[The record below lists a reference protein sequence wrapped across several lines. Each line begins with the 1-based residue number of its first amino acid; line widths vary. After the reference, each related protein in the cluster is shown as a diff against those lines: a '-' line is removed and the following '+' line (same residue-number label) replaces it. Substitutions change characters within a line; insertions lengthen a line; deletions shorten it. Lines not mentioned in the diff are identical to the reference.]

1 MKYDLYDIIN
11 NFTGGYKTSTK
22 TKYATSI
29 LLETVLLQILNDLD
43 KTCDLNNIKDCKN
56 IDDYLNDY
64 KSQLKQDVNETD
76 YKNEEDYYNNTFNQ
90 FKNKNYLIANKIRS
104 RKTYH
109 KSIIK
114 SSRDNIRKSQKK
126 RSYKR

>member
-1 MKYDLYDIIN
+1 MASKSQLFLDKAISLITELIQIR
-11 NFTGGYKTSTK
+11 TSQ
-22 TKYATSI
+22 SS
-29 LLETVLLQILNDLD
+29 LLNDLD

-64 KSQLKQDVNETD
+64 KSQLKQDVNEAD

-104 RKTYH
+104 RKISRKT
-109 KSIIK
+109 IIK
-114 SSRDNIRKSQKK
+114 SSRDNLRKSQKK